1 MIAAFRRYIMKRSVS
16 LVVLSI
22 AVLFVSANATVAQ
35 ETNLGAGAR
44 PTQEQSL
51 QDLVSEVRQ
60 LRAMLQRFN
69 ATVYKTNVVMERLKL
84 QQDIVA
90 RHTGDLDEVREKL
103 GETRSDIMKLRDL
116 LKSGERNIEVGIAN
130 PDVITKYKLE
140 LNEALQREQRLAM
153 RETQLINQLSMAR
166 NKLAELNSRLDLLET
181 EIR

>member
-1 MIAAFRRYIMKRSVS
+1 MKRSIS
-16 LVVLSI
+16 LVLLSI
-22 AVLFVSANATVAQ
+22 AVLFLTANTTAAQ
-35 ETNLGAGAR
+35 ATNLGGGAR

-90 RHTGDLDEVREKL
+90 RHMGDLDDVREKL

-116 LKSGERNIEVGIAN
+116 LKSGERSVEVGTAN
-130 PDVITKYKLE
+130 PDVVTKYKLE
-140 LNEALQREQRLAM
+140 LNEVLQREQRLVI
-153 RETQLINQLSMAR
+153 RETQLLNELSMAR